1 MHSGYTAQRMNK
13 RKVRQVVRGLSR
25 RLPSPRI
32 SLKSRPNIL
41 FLFADQHR
49 WDAMGC
55 SGGWV
60 ETPTLDRIATEG
72 VRFTN
77 AYTNS
82 PICIPARVS
91 LAMGRYPFQHRVWD
105 NRKYTLS
112 PKADTWMQS
121 LRAAGYRTSVFGKV
135 HVFPEKGDLREQE
148 WLVNAYGWDDVDQV
162 AGPKASVASRSNLTE
177 LWRETGVYE
186 AFKEDLKD
194 RLATKKWVVRPSP
207 LPFELYPDVYVARK
221 AEQYLKDYDRDQP
234 WFCWVGFPG
243 PHEPW
248 DAPEPYASRYSPD
261 SMPPP
266 AARMERRNPE
276 PTGFLDKRLA
286 DPVPFEDGDVAKM
299 RANYAGNVSLIDEEI
314 ARILRVVEE
323 RGELD
328 RTVIAYASDHGE
340 MNGDHGLIYKRTF
353 MNGAV
358 RIPLLIRPP
367 HDDGFARGA
376 VSSAPVELM
385 DVGVTLLR
393 LAGIRR
399 PMRSRGRSLVPVLK
413 DPDREH
419 RPVAVA
425 GLRKEIMVATR
436 DWRMV
441 INRAGEPYVLF
452 DLQNDPDDSMNLIGD
467 PAYDDIVAKLRRDL
481 WKAQPPLRRAQQKS

>member
-1 MHSGYTAQRMNK
+1 
-13 RKVRQVVRGLSR
+13 
-25 RLPSPRI
+25 
-32 SLKSRPNIL
+32 
-41 FLFADQHR
+41 
-49 WDAMGC
+49 
-55 SGGWV
+55 
-60 ETPTLDRIATEG
+60 
-72 VRFTN
+72 
-77 AYTNS
+77 
-82 PICIPARVS
+82 
-91 LAMGRYPFQHRVWD
+91 MGRYPFQHRVWD

-112 PKADTWMQS
+112 PTAETWMQA

-148 WLVNAYGWDDVDQV
+148 WLVNAYGFDDVDQV
-162 AGPKASVASRSNLTE
+162 AGPKASIASRSNLTE
-177 LWRETGVYE
+177 LLREAGVYE

-221 AEQYLKDYDRDQP
+221 AEQYLKEYDRDQP

-261 SMPPP
+261 AMPP
-266 AARMERRNPE
+266 AAPRMERLKPE

-286 DPVPFEDGDVAKM
+286 DPIPFEDGDVAKM
-299 RANYAGNVSLIDEEI
+299 RANYAGSVSLIDDEI

-328 RTVIAYASDHGE
+328 RTVIAFASDHGE

-367 HDDGFARGA
+367 DDDGFARGA
-376 VSSAPVELM
+376 VSTAPVELM

-393 LAGIRR
+393 LAGTRR
-399 PMRSRGRSLVPVLK
+399 SGRSRGRSLVPVLK
-413 DPDREH
+413 NPDREH

-425 GLRKEIMVATR
+425 GLRKEIMVASR
-436 DWRMV
+436 EWRMV

-452 DLQNDPDDSMNLIGD
+452 DLRNDPDDSMNLMGD
-467 PAYDDIVAKLRRDL
+467 PAYDGIVAKLRRDL